1 MNSLFRLIKDDL
13 VLDIA
18 SQFQNMYLLLATMV
32 HKTFKITKLKRLW
45 TKNGCPFCSI
55 KYSPILSASSTKT
68 CSKDDFPKPKSL
80 KLLSENLLWD
90 FHDDPSLN
98 KSPKKIDWF
107 WTLHIIRGKYYCKVE
122 TVLKGIA
129 WNRFHHLHLQWKFKL
144 LKVCSRCKGKTLL
157 AVVNKLLKTKS
168 LLTSPNNVLPYN
180 QK

>member
-1 MNSLFRLIKDDL
+1 MNSLFTLIKDDL

-107 WTLHIIRGKYYCKVE
+107 WTLHILLEVE
-122 TVLKGIA
+122 VALACPLVKGGQVA
-129 WNRFHHLHLQWKFKL
+129 GSWNPYTLYFRTYVPCRPPQILQ
-144 LKVCSRCKGKTLL
+144 V
-157 AVVNKLLKTKS
+157 
-168 LLTSPNNVLPYN
+168 SPLRTNSS
-180 QK
+180 